1 MFTLAIVFQTLS
13 FIIYA
18 TSQDIG
24 HYFVRAPP
32 PPFCCLLYI
41 FDPLTA
47 A

>member
-32 PPFCCLLYI
+32 PFAVYC
-41 FDPLTA
+41 TSSTR
-47 A
+47 